1 MKHKPKAK
9 FLEIGTFPAGSFC
22 FVAPEAF
29 SIDDDFTPGP
39 FKGKVG
45 LYLAANKFSLKIDP
59 IDWDTL
65 TSDINMWSQT
75 ACRKPMTICLSTVE
89 KFKQRVPLGY
99 RPRVPS
105 FPYHIQHYK
114 SSNIY
119 HYYDFSMKRRN
130 EFEHLKKYIKD
141 GNHLRLLNRMNSH
154 DRFAAVLGIL
164 PNQLIRL
171 VRETK
176 PEDKDVILKDLRLTS
191 FWHGYRVWQQRMY
204 FNREY
209 WRDKAPMIFKGK
221 PDVLDNCVNPFHYLK
236 LVNPKQAPSLGTC
249 NCSAQLMLK
258 KKKRKLPDVKN
269 NTKIDDWLIKV
280 RVVEEKK
287 SIKICTK
294 PEATNSTENSDH
306 IDLSGLD
313 HKYLP
318 ANTNPKDFH
327 SGKNLR
333 IRTSSEVVLEE
344 QDRKKR
350 LKIVF
355 SD

>member
-1 MKHKPKAK
+1 
-9 FLEIGTFPAGSFC
+9 
-22 FVAPEAF
+22 
-29 SIDDDFTPGP
+29 
-39 FKGKVG
+39 
-45 LYLAANKFSLKIDP
+45 
-59 IDWDTL
+59 
-65 TSDINMWSQT
+65 MWSQT
-75 ACRKPMTICLSTVE
+75 ACRKPVTTCSSTVE
-89 KFKQRVPLGY
+89 KFKQRVPLPY

-105 FPYHIQHYK
+105 FPNHTQYYK

-119 HYYDFSMKRRN
+119 HYYDFSIKRRN

-191 FWHGYRVWQQRMY
+191 FWHGYRVWRQRMY
-204 FNREY
+204 LNREY
-209 WRDKAPMIFKGK
+209 WRDKVPTCFKGK

-236 LVNPKQAPSLGTC
+236 LVNSRQAPSLGTC
-249 NCSAQLMLK
+249 NCSAQLKK
-258 KKKRKLPDVKN
+258 KKKRKFSEVKN

-306 IDLSGLD
+306 IDISGLD

-318 ANTNPKDFH
+318 ANTNPKNFH
-327 SGKNLR
+327 NGKNLR
-333 IRTSSEVVLEE
+333 IRTASEVVLEE

-350 LKIVF
+350 RKNLL

>member
-1 MKHKPKAK
+1 
-9 FLEIGTFPAGSFC
+9 
-22 FVAPEAF
+22 
-29 SIDDDFTPGP
+29 
-39 FKGKVG
+39 
-45 LYLAANKFSLKIDP
+45 
-59 IDWDTL
+59 
-65 TSDINMWSQT
+65 
-75 ACRKPMTICLSTVE
+75 
-89 KFKQRVPLGY
+89 
-99 RPRVPS
+99 
-105 FPYHIQHYK
+105 
-114 SSNIY
+114 
-119 HYYDFSMKRRN
+119 
-130 EFEHLKKYIKD
+130 
-141 GNHLRLLNRMNSH
+141 MNSH

-294 PEATNSTENSDH
+294 
-306 IDLSGLD
+306 
-313 HKYLP
+313 LP

-344 QDRKKR
+344 QD
-350 LKIVF
+350 
-355 SD
+355 